1 MVLEKTLESPL
12 DCQEF
17 KPVNPKG
24 NQSWIFIGRTDAEA
38 DVPILQLPHGKSW
51 QRPWSWER
59 LQAGGEG
66 DARGRDGWMAS
77 LTQWTWFWTSS
88 RRWWRIRKPDVL
100 QSMGSQRVKHD
111 WGTEQEQIYVTSFG
125 LDLDR
130 EMILRNTESFF
141 PTLHNAGSKSHKG
154 FKAVSSMFTQSLY
167 FLKHNHCCCCCCC

>member
-1 MVLEKTLESPL
+1 MLKLKL
-12 DCQEF
+12 HF
-17 KPVNPKG
+17 FG
-24 NQSWIFIGRTDAEA
+24 HLIRRTDSCEKEEKKNKNRCL
-38 DVPILQLPHGKSW
+38 D
-51 QRPWSWER
+51 R

-111 WGTEQEQIYVTSFG
+111 WGTEQEQTYVTSFG

-167 FLKHNHCCCCCCC
+167 FLKHNHCCCCCCCC